1 MASQKQSLPSFAS
14 ILSVLSIVF
23 YCAGFLRVELEL
35 NQHKKRIIDLENNEE
50 NKLYGVLNRDKIT
63 KNTHGKFFF
72 YSGLM
77 WKSIIQNVYFSFS
90 LTKTLA
96 SPENVA
102 YRYLVSACSWSRG
115 KENRRLKGHHWYVFF
130 VGKKYYIGK
139 LNSNR
144 SLHWK

>member
-77 WKSIIQNVYFSFS
+77 
-90 LTKTLA
+90 
-96 SPENVA
+96 
-102 YRYLVSACSWSRG
+102 
-115 KENRRLKGHHWYVFF
+115 
-130 VGKKYYIGK
+130 
-139 LNSNR
+139 
-144 SLHWK
+144 